1 MPRSRRRVD
10 RQRPCR
16 FRPFAGSRAPC
27 GPGRPFAPRR
37 PHAAGPRGRHR
48 FFQPQPGAAL
58 RGGRRAGG
66 LRGARPCLRHQEQ
79 AKSRPRG
86 RRGRGPPLACAGGQ
100 TAGRHRRHYA
110 GERAGSSARGR
121 RFGGAHRGPASRCR
135 HGTILTETDGR
146 MATTHDVGLVKG
158 LGLIDGTTLVMG
170 SMIGSGVF
178 IVAAD
183 ISRQVQSPGLLMMT
197 WFATAAITLIAAL
210 SYGELAAAMPHAG
223 GQYVY
228 LREAFG
234 PVFGFLF
241 GWTMFMVIQTGTI
254 AAVAVAFAK
263 YAGVFFPWISG
274 DHYLIGAGKI
284 GLTTQQLIG
293 IVIIVILTWTNT
305 RGIRTGAAVQNI
317 FTVAKVAALLG
328 LIAVGF
334 LVGRN
339 PTAVADNFNN
349 YWRSSDWSFTS
360 IRLVGV
366 AMVGSLFSSDAWNN
380 VTFTAGEV
388 RNPRRNLPLSLAL
401 GVAIVSG
408 LYIACQFVY
417 LNVLTFDQIQHA
429 ANDRVAAAAA
439 DHMFGAA
446 GASIMAAAIMVSTFG
461 CVNGL
466 TLAGARVY
474 FAMAK
479 DKLFFS
485 KAAELDPKTHA
496 PVFALVLQCIWSVL
510 LTMSGS
516 YNDLLDYVIFAVL
529 LFYILTI
536 AGLFVLRRTRPD
548 LERPYRAFG
557 YPVLPALYIV
567 AAGLIEV
574 LLLLYK
580 PNYTWPGLIIVLLG
594 LPVYYI
600 WRGKATI

>member
-1 MPRSRRRVD
+1 MESTR
-10 RQRPCR
+10 
-16 FRPFAGSRAPC
+16 
-27 GPGRPFAPRR
+27 
-37 PHAAGPRGRHR
+37 
-48 FFQPQPGAAL
+48 
-58 RGGRRAGG
+58 
-66 LRGARPCLRHQEQ
+66 
-79 AKSRPRG
+79 
-86 RRGRGPPLACAGGQ
+86 
-100 TAGRHRRHYA
+100 
-110 GERAGSSARGR
+110 
-121 RFGGAHRGPASRCR
+121 
-135 HGTILTETDGR
+135 DG
-146 MATTHDVGLVKG
+146 GLVKG
-158 LGLIDGTTLVMG
+158 LGLIDSTTLVMG

-183 ISRQVQSPGLLMMT
+183 ISRQVQSPGLMMMT
-197 WFATAAITLIAAL
+197 WFVTALLTLIAAL

-263 YAGVFFPWISG
+263 YAGIFFPWIS
-274 DHYLIGAGKI
+274 DQNHLIGEGKV
-284 GLTTQQLIG
+284 GLTTQNLVA
-293 IVIIVILTWTNT
+293 IVIIVFLTWTNT
-305 RGIRTGAAVQNI
+305 RGIRTGAVVQNV
-317 FTVAKVAALLG
+317 FTVAKVAAILG
-328 LIAVGF
+328 LVAAGF

-339 PTAVADNFNN
+339 SDAVASNFND
-349 YWRSSDWSFTS
+349 YWRNAGWSFTT

-401 GVAIVSG
+401 GVLIVSA

-439 DHMFGAA
+439 DQMFGPT
-446 GASIMAAAIMVSTFG
+446 GASLMAAAIMVSTFG

-474 FAMAK
+474 MAMAK
-479 DKLFFS
+479 DRLFFQR
-485 KAAELDPKTHA
+485 AAVLDPKTHA
-496 PVFALVLQCIWSVL
+496 PVFALVLQCVWSIL
-510 LTMSGS
+510 LTLTGR
-516 YNDLLDYVIFAVL
+516 YGDLLDYVIFAVL

-548 LERPYRAFG
+548 MERPYRAFG
-557 YPVLPALYIV
+557 YPIVPAAYIV
-567 AAGLIEV
+567 VAGVIEI
-574 LLLLYK
+574 LLLAYK
-580 PNYTWPGLIIVLLG
+580 PNYTFPGLVIVLLG
-594 LPVYYI
+594 VPVYFV
-600 WRGKATI
+600 WRKKGIA